1 MLSKTRHKIG
11 FQIFCHGM
19 LRLPNSNQ
27 PDDDDDDDD
36 VRCDR
41 DVDDVDNFV
50 GIVRLVEALLLLLLL
65 LLLVGLDLD
74 DDDVSSAYQI
84 PPTATVPNPNA
95 VSQRQGS

>member
-50 GIVRLVEALLLLLLL
+50 GIVRLVEVLLVPL
-65 LLLVGLDLD
+65 LLLVGLDF
-74 DDDVSSAYQI
+74 DDVSNAYQI